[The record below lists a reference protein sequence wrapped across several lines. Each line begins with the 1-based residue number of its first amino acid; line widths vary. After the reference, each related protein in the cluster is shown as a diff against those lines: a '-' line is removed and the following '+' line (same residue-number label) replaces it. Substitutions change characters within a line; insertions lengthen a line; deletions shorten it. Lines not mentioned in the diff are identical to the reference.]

1 MPSRKTTISSKIFKF
16 GRQKVMSILPLLTDE
31 ELIGKVINAAHADE
45 ADDKE
50 DDDDDAVLD
59 PLCPKISN
67 ARETLQLL
75 HD

>member
-1 MPSRKTTISSKIFKF
+1 
-16 GRQKVMSILPLLTDE
+16 MSILPLLTDE

>member
-1 MPSRKTTISSKIFKF
+1 
-16 GRQKVMSILPLLTDE
+16 MSIVPLLTDE
-31 ELIGKVINAAHADE
+31 KFIFKVINPANADE

-50 DDDDDAVLD
+50 DDDDNAMLD
-59 PLCPKISN
+59 PVCPRVSN